1 VASTITQPEVDR
13 GRDAGIDGWADLYRI
28 SGWAALLGAAIIP
41 LSIIA
46 YFIWPPFPDDIL
58 TIIQGNRLAGLMSLD
73 FMYLA
78 ANVVGLPVFLALY
91 VTLRRANPSLALLA
105 LALGPI
111 GLVALIPARPI
122 VEMVALSD
130 RYAVAASEAERVAL
144 RAVGDALLAQFR
156 GTAYNA
162 HYVLGS
168 LSLLISAALMFRGE
182 VYSRA
187 TAWVGL
193 VTNVVVFG
201 LYVPVVG
208 AYISLLSVVG
218 YLIWWIQIG
227 TRLLRLARE
236 A

>member
-1 VASTITQPEVDR
+1 MVSTVSQPEANR
-13 GRDAGIDGWADLYRI
+13 RDADIDRWADLYRI
-28 SGWAALLGAAIIP
+28 GGWAALLGAAIIP

-58 TIIQGNRLAGLMSLD
+58 TIIQQNRLAGIMSLD
-73 FMYLA
+73 ALYLV
-78 ANVVGLPVFLALY
+78 ANVPAIPIFLTLY
-91 VTLRRANPSLALLA
+91 VTLRRVNPSLALLA
-105 LALGPI
+105 LTLGLI

-122 VEMVALSD
+122 AEMVALSD
-130 RYAVAASEAERVAL
+130 RYAAAATDAERLAI
-144 RAVGDALLAQFR
+144 RAVGDALLAQFE

-168 LSLLISAALMFRGE
+168 LSLLISAFLMLRGE
-182 VYSRA
+182 IYSRA
-187 TAWVGL
+187 AAWVGI

-201 LYVPVVG
+201 LYVPEVG

-227 TRLLRLARE
+227 TRLLRLARGT
-236 A
+236 

>member
-1 VASTITQPEVDR
+1 MASTISQPEANR
-13 GRDAGIDGWADLYRI
+13 GRDADIDRWTDLYRI
-28 SGWAALLGAAIIP
+28 GGWAALLGAAIIP
-41 LSIIA
+41 LSIAA

-58 TIIQGNRLAGLMSLD
+58 AVIQGNRLAGIMSLD
-73 FMYLA
+73 AMYLV
-78 ANVVGLPVFLALY
+78 ANVPAIPIFLALY
-91 VTLRRANPSLALLA
+91 VTLRRVNPSLALLA
-105 LALGPI
+105 LTLGLI

-130 RYAVAASEAERVAL
+130 RYAAASEAERVAL
-144 RAVGDALLAQFR
+144 RAAGEALLAQFT
-156 GTAYNA
+156 GTAYNV
-162 HYVLGS
+162 HYTLGS
-168 LSLLISAALMFRGE
+168 LSLLISAVLMFRGE

-187 TAWVGL
+187 TAWVGI

-201 LYVPVVG
+201 LYVPGVG

-236 A
+236 T